1 MLHICK
7 AKDIAKS
14 PAELVEEGNALSHC
28 VGRMNYDQKM
38 LREEGVTDLEWQR
51 ELHPKCLGVDSGGG
65 NYDCNGA
72 NSL

>member
-1 MLHICK
+1 
-7 AKDIAKS
+7 
-14 PAELVEEGNALSHC
+14 
-28 VGRMNYDQKM
+28 M